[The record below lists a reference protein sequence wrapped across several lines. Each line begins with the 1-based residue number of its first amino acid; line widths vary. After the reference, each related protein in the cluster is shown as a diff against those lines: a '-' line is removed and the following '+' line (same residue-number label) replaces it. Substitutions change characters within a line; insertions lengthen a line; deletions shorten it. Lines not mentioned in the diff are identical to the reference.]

1 MLLGA
6 EQLLKSQQMFV
17 FPRLNLTQSVQFPS
31 IKAQKYFSKMGISDL
46 PCQVFMKLHLEVGC
60 FEKNITLRVTQ
71 PCSSWLQSSHSVT
84 KTSQSHDVS
93 IS

>member
-6 EQLLKSQQMFV
+6 EQLKSQQMFV
-17 FPRLNLTQSVQFPS
+17 FPLLTLTQSVQFPS

-60 FEKNITLRVTQ
+60 FEKNITLRDTQ
-71 PCSSWLQSSHSVT
+71 PYSSWPPSSHSVT